1 MNDLSR
7 AAWAAACLL
16 LAVAGPAWADDHE
29 SDAVRQRDDRI
40 ADLERK
46 VDQLVGELSRV
57 RTQVAVP
64 EDKELASQYGLGPAA
79 SKIYGVER
87 GLSIGG
93 YGEAF
98 YTNFLSDASSG
109 STRDG
114 SGTLVSDHDLDRSD
128 FLRFVMYLG
137 YKFNENIVFNAEIEF
152 EHGRTGSSTPSAGSG
167 SVSVEFAA
175 LDFFFNDY
183 VNARAG
189 MLLLPMGFI
198 NEVHEPPFFHGVQR
212 PEVERRIIPST
223 WRENGAGIFG
233 NLHETLAYRAY
244 VTTGFNAT
252 GFSDA
257 GIRGGRQNGNR
268 AFAEDLAFVARL
280 DWTPIPSL
288 LLGGSFYT
296 GGSGQDQEL
305 GGVDLPDAR
314 LTMYE
319 VHAQYRVGGLETRA
333 LFAVNQ
339 LASADKLNLALG
351 RALNRPIAERMIGGY
366 GEVAYNIAPF
376 LFGPDRYLAPFLR
389 VEYIDPQNK
398 VPSGFTAND
407 NRTRWLYTTGLS
419 WKPHPN
425 VVLKAEYRN
434 FQADEGAEADEV
446 SIGMGFAF

>member
-1 MNDLSR
+1 MAPRLWNCAVGALCFSISVT
-7 AAWAAACLL
+7 
-16 LAVAGPAWADDHE
+16 AVAAEPE
-29 SDAVRQRDDRI
+29 SDAVRARDDRI

-46 VDQLVGELSRV
+46 VDQLVGELGRV

-64 EDKELASQYGLGPAA
+64 EDQELVSAYGLGPAA
-79 SKIYGVER
+79 SKIYGIER

-98 YTNFLSDASSG
+98 YTNFISDAGSG
-109 STRDG
+109 STNDG
-114 SGTLVSDHDLDRSD
+114 SGTRVSEHDLDRSD

-152 EHGRTGSSTPSAGSG
+152 EHAKTGSASPAAGSG

-175 LDFFFNDY
+175 LDFFFNDWI
-183 VNARAG
+183 NARAG

-223 WRENGAGIFG
+223 WRENGVGIFG
-233 NLHETLAYRAY
+233 NLHETLSYRAY
-244 VTTGFNAT
+244 ITTGFNAT

-257 GIRGGRQNGNR
+257 GIRDGRQNGNR
-268 AFAEDLAFVARL
+268 SFAEDLAFVTRL
-280 DWTPIPSL
+280 DWTPVPSL

-296 GGSGQDQEL
+296 GGSGHDQEI
-305 GGVDLPDAR
+305 GGIDLPDSR

-319 VHAQYRVGGLETRA
+319 LHAQYRVGGLETRA
-333 LFAVNQ
+333 LFAVSE
-339 LASADKLNLALG
+339 LASADKLNTVLG
-351 RALNRPIAERMIGGY
+351 RALDRPIAERMIGGY
-366 GEVAYNIAPF
+366 GELAYNIAPF
-376 LFGPDRYLAPFLR
+376 FFGPDRYLAPFVR
-389 VEYIDPQNK
+389 VEYIDPQDK
-398 VPSGFTAND
+398 VPSGFLANR

-434 FQADEGAEADEV
+434 FQADAGDEADEV